1 MGITPIMDA
10 PLIPDQ
16 LVTNVTPAAQTPKE
30 GADFRSVWNDHA
42 GAKASKT
49 ADTDVADRF
58 SGKTGNDR
66 ADQVQTSDKVK
77 KSDNAPVA
85 EEDTGK
91 ASKTDVKGKE
101 SPEKAADQPDDGGR
115 MLKDEEIVSA
125 TEALSAIVSE
135 LGEKIA
141 ELLNISPEEF
151 QDLLEANGI
160 TETALLDKDIMSSF
174 LVNALGAESKL
185 DLLTDETGYD
195 IYKTGKEMLSEV
207 LTSDSQVGEMT
218 VSELVDAVNSAV
230 SEDNAAVSA
239 EIPEVRTEDQTERS
253 VDRFV
258 RNSNGDFE
266 LVSVTEN
273 GSVTGESKVV
283 MQAQEASKDGK
294 GTEDKAS
301 GDEHAGAHT
310 QFQVSDAQT
319 ENIEAPAPEAPVSY
333 AENTREIADQILE
346 NMKTVTDGDYSDVE
360 MQLHPASLGTLHIH
374 VTNNAGVITA
384 SFVTE
389 NEAVKAAVESQMVRL
404 AEQFEAQG
412 IKVEAVEVTVASH
425 GFEGNLDR
433 GAGQPTDES
442 ESGRSGR
449 RTRRIDLSGDDEEL
463 DTSDMDDE
471 ERIAA
476 EMMAANGNKVD
487 YTA

>member
-10 PLIPDQ
+10 SVIPDQ
-16 LVTNVTPAAQTPKE
+16 LVTCVTPVNAARGE
-30 GADFRSVWNDHA
+30 GADFRSVWNDQA
-42 GAKASKT
+42 GAKAAQSN
-49 ADTDVADRF
+49 DTDIARSYSRDNGSERKADV
-58 SGKTGNDR
+58 SKAPAAEKTEN
-66 ADQVQTSDKVK
+66 
-77 KSDNAPVA
+77 
-85 EEDTGK
+85 

-101 SPEKAADQPDDGGR
+101 SPEKAVSEPKDDDK

-125 TEALSAIVSE
+125 TEALSTIVSE
-135 LGEKIA
+135 LGQKIA
-141 ELLNISPEEF
+141 EILNVSPEEF
-151 QDLLEANGI
+151 QGLLEANGI
-160 TETALLDKDIMSSF
+160 TESDLPDKDIMSSF

-185 DLLTDETGYD
+185 DLLTDEAGCEIFKAGMEILT
-195 IYKTGKEMLSEV
+195 EV
-207 LTSDSQVGEMT
+207 LASDSPVGEMT
-218 VSELVDAVNSAV
+218 VSDLVDAVNKAL
-230 SEDNAAVSA
+230 
-239 EIPEVRTEDQTERS
+239 PEGNQNLQAIVPEAKTEDPKAES

-266 LVSVTEN
+266 LVSVSDT
-273 GSVTGESKVV
+273 GSVTGEAKVV
-283 MQAQEASKDGK
+283 MQSQETSKDGK
-294 GTEDKAS
+294 GSENNS
-301 GDEHAGAHT
+301 EEHAAGTHG
-310 QFQVSDAQT
+310 QFQIQT
-319 ENIEAPAPEAPVSY
+319 HGPADIEAPAPETPISY
-333 AENTREIADQILE
+333 TENVNEIADQILD
-346 NMKTVTDGDYSDVE
+346 NMKTVTNGDFSDVE

-404 AEQFEAQG
+404 AEQFEEQG

-425 GFEGNLDR
+425 SFEGNLDQS
-433 GAGQPTDES
+433 AGQPEGGN
-442 ESGRSGR
+442 ESGRSHS
-449 RTRRIDLSGDDEEL
+449 RTRRIDLSGMDDEL

>member
-10 PLIPDQ
+10 SVIPDQ
-16 LVTNVTPAAQTPKE
+16 LVTNVTSVKPAEKE
-30 GADFRSVWNDHA
+30 GADFRSVWNDQA
-42 GAKASKT
+42 GAKAAKNSDTDIAKNFSKDTGSDRKTDVSKT
-49 ADTDVADRF
+49 NVTD
-58 SGKTGNDR
+58 KTGN
-66 ADQVQTSDKVK
+66 
-77 KSDNAPVA
+77 
-85 EEDTGK
+85 

-101 SPEKAADQPDDGGR
+101 SPEKAVSEPVEDDK

-125 TEALSAIVSE
+125 TEALSTIVSE
-135 LGEKIA
+135 LGQKIA
-141 ELLNISPEEF
+141 EILNVSPEEF

-160 TETALLDKDIMSSF
+160 TESGLLDKDVMSSF

-185 DLLTDETGYD
+185 DLLTDEAGCEIFKAGMEILT
-195 IYKTGKEMLSEV
+195 EV
-207 LTSDSQVGEMT
+207 LASDSPVGEMT
-218 VSELVDAVNSAV
+218 VSDLVDAVNKALPEGDQKLQAIV
-230 SEDNAAVSA
+230 PDVKPEDPKA
-239 EIPEVRTEDQTERS
+239 ES

-266 LVSVTEN
+266 LVSVSDS
-273 GSVTGESKVV
+273 GSVTGEAKVV
-283 MQAQEASKDGK
+283 MQSQETSKDGK
-294 GTEDKAS
+294 GSENS
-301 GDEHAGAHT
+301 GEEHAAGAHA
-310 QFQVSDAQT
+310 QFQMQAHGPAD
-319 ENIEAPAPEAPVSY
+319 IEAPAPEAPVSY
-333 AENTREIADQILE
+333 TENVNEIADQILD
-346 NMKTVTDGDYSDVE
+346 NMKTVTNGDFSDVE

-404 AEQFEAQG
+404 AEQFEEQG

-425 GFEGNLDR
+425 SFEGNLDQS
-433 GAGQPTDES
+433 AGQPEGGN
-442 ESGRSGR
+442 ESGRSHS
-449 RTRRIDLSGDDEEL
+449 RTRRIDLSGMDDEL
-463 DTSDMDDE
+463 DTSDMDDD

>member
-10 PLIPDQ
+10 SVIPDQ
-16 LVTNVTPAAQTPKE
+16 LVTNVTSVNAAPKE
-30 GADFRSVWNDHA
+30 GTDFRSVWNDQA
-42 GAKASKT
+42 GAKAAKSN
-49 ADTDVADRF
+49 DTDIAKSFSRDNGSERKADV
-58 SGKTGNDR
+58 SKAPAAEKTEN
-66 ADQVQTSDKVK
+66 
-77 KSDNAPVA
+77 
-85 EEDTGK
+85 

-101 SPEKAADQPDDGGR
+101 SPEKAVSEPKGDDK

-125 TEALSAIVSE
+125 TEALSTIVSE
-135 LGEKIA
+135 LGQKIA
-141 ELLNISPEEF
+141 EILNVSPEEF
-151 QDLLEANGI
+151 QDLLKANGI
-160 TETALLDKDIMSSF
+160 AEADLLDKDIMSSF

-185 DLLTDETGYD
+185 DLLTDEAGCEIFKAGMEILT
-195 IYKTGKEMLSEV
+195 EV
-207 LTSDSQVGEMT
+207 LASDSPVGEMT
-218 VSELVDAVNSAV
+218 VSDLVDAVNKVLPEGENLVQVV
-230 SEDNAAVSA
+230 SSEVKAEDPKA
-239 EIPEVRTEDQTERS
+239 ES

-266 LVSVTEN
+266 LVSVDES

-283 MQAQEASKDGK
+283 MQAQETSKDGRGSENK
-294 GTEDKAS
+294 GEEQT
-301 GDEHAGAHT
+301 AGAHGQV
-310 QFQVSDAQT
+310 QFSAQGP
-319 ENIEAPAPEAPVSY
+319 ENFEAPVHETPITY
-333 AENTREIADQILE
+333 TENVNEIADQILD
-346 NMKTVTDGDYSDVE
+346 NMKTVTDGDFSDVE

-404 AEQFEAQG
+404 AEQFEEQG

-425 GFEGNLDR
+425 GFEGNLDQS
-433 GAGQPTDES
+433 AGQPEGGNES
-442 ESGRSGR
+442 AGNGR
-449 RTRRIDLSGDDEEL
+449 RTRRIDLSDLDDEL

>member
-10 PLIPDQ
+10 SVIPDQ
-16 LVTNVTPAAQTPKE
+16 LVTNVTSVNAAPKE
-30 GADFRSVWNDHA
+30 GADFRSVWNDQA
-42 GAKASKT
+42 GAKAAKSN
-49 ADTDVADRF
+49 DTDIAKSFSRDNG
-58 SGKTGNDR
+58 SGKK
-66 ADQVQTSDKVK
+66 ADVSK
-77 KSDNAPVA
+77 APAA
-85 EEDTGK
+85 EKTEN

-101 SPEKAADQPDDGGR
+101 SPEKAVSEPKDDDK

-125 TEALSAIVSE
+125 TEALSTIVSE
-135 LGEKIA
+135 LGRKIA
-141 ELLNISPEEF
+141 EILNVSPEEF
-151 QDLLEANGI
+151 QDLLKANGI
-160 TETALLDKDIMSSF
+160 AEADLLDKDIMSSF

-185 DLLTDETGYD
+185 DLLTDEAGCE
-195 IYKTGKEMLSEV
+195 IFKAGMEILSEV
-207 LTSDSQVGEMT
+207 LASDSPVGEMT
-218 VSELVDAVNSAV
+218 VSDLVDAVNKVLPEGENLAQVV
-230 SEDNAAVSA
+230 SSEVKEEDPKA
-239 EIPEVRTEDQTERS
+239 ES

-266 LVSVTEN
+266 LVSVDES

-283 MQAQEASKDGK
+283 MQAQESSKDGK
-294 GTEDKAS
+294 GSENKGEENA
-301 GDEHAGAHT
+301 AGAHSQV
-310 QFQVSDAQT
+310 QFQAQGPD
-319 ENIEAPAPEAPVSY
+319 NIEAPVPETPVSY
-333 AENTREIADQILE
+333 TENVNEIADQILD
-346 NMKTVTDGDYSDVE
+346 NMKTVTNGDFSDVE

-404 AEQFEAQG
+404 AEQFEEQG

-425 GFEGNLDR
+425 SFEGNLDQS
-433 GAGQPTDES
+433 AGQPEGGNES
-442 ESGRSGR
+442 ERNGR
-449 RTRRIDLSGDDEEL
+449 RTRRIDLSDIDDEL